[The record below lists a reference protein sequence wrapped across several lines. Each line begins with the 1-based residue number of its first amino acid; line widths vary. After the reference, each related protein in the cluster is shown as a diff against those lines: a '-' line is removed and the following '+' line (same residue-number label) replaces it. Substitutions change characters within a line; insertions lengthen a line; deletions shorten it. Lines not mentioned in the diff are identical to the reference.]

1 MRAPGSEGGGGRGAA
16 PAGRAA
22 LCGLLFLAALPAA
35 GAAGPVFDP
44 SQSDPRAIVVADLVM
59 AALGGR
65 EAWER
70 TRYIHFAFV
79 VRRGD
84 EDLEARTHLW
94 DRHAGRLR
102 YENVD
107 RDGRSILVLE
117 DLGTRAGTAFRAGVR
132 LEAGAARPLLEE
144 AYEAWINDTYWL
156 LMPYKMKDPGVRL
169 KYAGETREGGA
180 VYDTIELS
188 FDNVGLTPKDRYWAF
203 VNRDTHLM
211 ERWSYVLQ
219 DDAPGTAP
227 RFWEWQG
234 WTRVGRLLLAPE
246 KVSTRKEAVVRILH
260 PILEIYDSVPDAYF
274 ESPGPLPDRLGPG
287 GS

>member
-1 MRAPGSEGGGGRGAA
+1 MRGRGSEPGAARGAAAPARALAGALLLLAGVPAGGAA
-16 PAGRAA
+16 PAG
-22 LCGLLFLAALPAA
+22 
-35 GAAGPVFDP
+35 FDP

-84 EDLEARTHLW
+84 EELESRTHLW

-107 RDGRSILVLE
+107 RDGRPVVVLE
-117 DLGTRAGTAFRAGVR
+117 DLGARDGTAFRAGER
-132 LEAGAARPLLEE
+132 LGPADAGPLLAE

-169 KYAGETREGGA
+169 RYAGETREGGA
-180 VYDTIELS
+180 VYDTLELS
-188 FDNVGLTPKDRYWAF
+188 FDNVGLTPGDRYWAF

-219 DDAPGTAP
+219 DDPPGAAPT
-227 RFWEWQG
+227 FWEWKG
-234 WTRVGRLLLAPE
+234 WTRRGRLLLAPE
-246 KVSTRKEAVVRILH
+246 KVSARRQEVVRILH
-260 PILEIYDSVPDAYF
+260 PVLEVYDSLPDAYF
-274 ESPGPLPDRLGPG
+274 ESPAPLPEGPG
-287 GS
+287 PGAS